1 MAKFKNYFDTII
13 STSHKYLSKSLSTKE
28 YEQLNN
34 QLSRVKPLESTEA
47 YVSKFLELYTS
58 LIKKKHQKEYKES
71 DKNLRKFLDSKTS
84 NLKIIW
90 GDCLD
95 ALKKMDNESIDLMVT
110 SPPYYNARDY
120 SQWANIDD
128 YLQDMR
134 EIIRETFRVLDNH
147 KVWVFNVGDIFDNPK
162 TKTKSV

>member
-1 MAKFKNYFDTII
+1 
-13 STSHKYLSKSLSTKE
+13 
-28 YEQLNN
+28 
-34 QLSRVKPLESTEA
+34 
-47 YVSKFLELYTS
+47 
-58 LIKKKHQKEYKES
+58 
-71 DKNLRKFLDSKTS
+71 
-84 NLKIIW
+84 
-90 GDCLD
+90 
-95 ALKKMDNESIDLMVT
+95 MDNESIDLMVT

-162 TKTKSV
+162 TKTKSVWGKQRIPLGAYFIKIFEEEGFTFVDDYIWDKGEVQSQRQKNAGKPYPYYQYHHLFQLVSSVNLFLIDKLRHPV